1 MIGLYN
7 TTRNCY
13 FITKEI
19 EQQAKKINRL
29 IPHVEKCKKE
39 EDRIKLVALIVTK
52 ICYVSA
58 LIMKIQNE
66 AYELKDGLIH
76 SYCPTKYR

>member
-1 MIGLYN
+1 MAKIKIECEIDFDEELWYSHN
-7 TTRNCY
+7 DAEELEW
-13 FITKEI
+13 FISVL
-19 EQQAKKINRL
+19 ND
-29 IPHVEKCKKE
+29 KKE
-39 EDRIKLVALIVTK
+39 EERIKLVALIVTK